1 MTAHFARRLTAG
13 VKEVGKT
20 SSAADRAQ
28 TVPSDTD
35 HEAGAARP
43 GRGCDG
49 ELANLNLAPL
59 GREARTQVFQSPKQV
74 FWRTFRG
81 LGALAFPSKGKGL
94 NFVIVATGF

>member
-1 MTAHFARRLTAG
+1 MTAQCARRPTGG

-20 SSAADRAQ
+20 SSAEDRAF

-49 ELANLNLAPL
+49 ELVNLNLAPL
-59 GREARTQVFQSPKQV
+59 GRGAPASTQTRVCKCFE
-74 FWRTFRG
+74 G
-81 LGALAFPSKGKGL
+81 LSADYGLSRFPAGEG
-94 NFVIVATGF
+94 G